1 MVYLRTDARLTS
13 SLQRYPLCVL
23 QWRKVLRI
31 RIIFY
36 VTGQEIRYKK
46 SLAEA
51 LNWFEKQEEDK
62 AVSFR
67 K

>member
-1 MVYLRTDARLTS
+1 M
-13 SLQRYPLCVL
+13 
-23 QWRKVLRI
+23 RI

-51 LNWFEKQEEDK
+51 LNILEKPENE
-62 AVSFR
+62 S
-67 K
+67 